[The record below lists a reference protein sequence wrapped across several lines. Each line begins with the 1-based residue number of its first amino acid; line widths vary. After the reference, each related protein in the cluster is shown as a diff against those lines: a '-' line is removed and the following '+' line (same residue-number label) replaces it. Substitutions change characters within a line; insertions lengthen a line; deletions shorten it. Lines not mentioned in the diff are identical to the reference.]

1 MIYFAA
7 KLLFGIDLADI
18 FTRGGFRF
26 QAIRPAPNTTF
37 LAATPMSPIRVTPAV
52 VGSREVNTDAGKDF
66 VARVLGST
74 ERVWDE
80 IFRKMGRQYQKPN
93 LVLFSG
99 YVQSACGMAQSAMG
113 PFYCPLDQKVYI
125 DLSFYQD
132 MKSRLGAPG
141 DFAQAYVIAHEIGHH
156 VQNLFGIAEK
166 VTQARMR
173 SSEAVANSLSVRME
187 LQADCFA
194 GIWAKE
200 ADATRKILEDG
211 DIEEGLNAA
220 AAIGDDRLQKRST
233 VMSCP
238 TPLPMAARRSAF
250 AGSSKGFRH
259 PTCVIATHLEQ
270 TSSDGWCSPREDS
283 MDISA
288 IGRQFGLDDEQTR
301 AALDALVP
309 VVAAGMRR
317 TAQSPEGLQE
327 VLRQVLTGGYGGS
340 LDDDRPCRQ
349 LRARQAGRR

>member
-1 MIYFAA
+1 MRLDQENPSDRVEDQRSGGLGRGGFGFPGGGRRIVVPMGGRGGLGLSTIVLLVIVYFAA

-18 FTRGGFRF
+18 FTRGGIPVPGD
-26 QAIRPAPNTTF
+26 QSGTEYTIPGGDTD
-37 LAATPMSPIRVTPAV
+37 VTDPGDTGGG
-52 VGSREVNTDAGKDF
+52 VGSKDVTTDAGKDF

-99 YVQSACGMAQSAMG
+99 YAQSACGMAQSAMG

-173 SSEAVANSLSVRME
+173 SSEAEANQLSVRME

-200 ADATRKILEDG
+200 ADATKKILEQG

-233 VMSCP
+233 GYVVPDSF
-238 TPLPMAARRSAF
+238 TH
-250 AGSSKGFRH
+250 GSSAQRVRWFKRGFQ
-259 PTCVIATHLEQ
+259 A
-270 TSSDGWCSPREDS
+270 SDLRDCNT
-283 MDISA
+283 
-288 IGRQFGLDDEQTR
+288 FGTD
-301 AALDALVP
+301 
-309 VVAAGMRR
+309 
-317 TAQSPEGLQE
+317 
-327 VLRQVLTGGYGGS
+327 
-340 LDDDRPCRQ
+340 Q
-349 LRARQAGRR
+349 L

>member
-1 MIYFAA
+1 MRLDQENPSDRVEDQRSGGLGRGGFGFPGGGRRIVVPMGGRGGLGLSTIVLLVIVYFAA

-18 FTRGGFRF
+18 FTRGGIPVPSD
-26 QAIRPAPNTTF
+26 QSGTEYTIPEGDTD
-37 LAATPMSPIRVTPAV
+37 VTNPGDPGGG
-52 VGSREVNTDAGKDF
+52 VGSKDVTTDAGKDF

-80 IFRKMGRQYQKPN
+80 IFRKMGRQYQKPS

-99 YVQSACGMAQSAMG
+99 YAQSACGMAQSAMG

-156 VQNLFGIAEK
+156 VQNLFGIADK
-166 VTQARMR
+166 VSQARTR
-173 SSEAVANSLSVRME
+173 SSEAEANQLSVRME

-200 ADATRKILEDG
+200 ADATKKILEQG

-233 VMSCP
+233 GYVVPDSF
-238 TPLPMAARRSAF
+238 TH
-250 AGSSKGFRH
+250 GSSAQRVRWFKRGFQ
-259 PTCVIATHLEQ
+259 A
-270 TSSDGWCSPREDS
+270 SDLRDCNT
-283 MDISA
+283 
-288 IGRQFGLDDEQTR
+288 FGTD
-301 AALDALVP
+301 
-309 VVAAGMRR
+309 
-317 TAQSPEGLQE
+317 
-327 VLRQVLTGGYGGS
+327 
-340 LDDDRPCRQ
+340 Q
-349 LRARQAGRR
+349 L